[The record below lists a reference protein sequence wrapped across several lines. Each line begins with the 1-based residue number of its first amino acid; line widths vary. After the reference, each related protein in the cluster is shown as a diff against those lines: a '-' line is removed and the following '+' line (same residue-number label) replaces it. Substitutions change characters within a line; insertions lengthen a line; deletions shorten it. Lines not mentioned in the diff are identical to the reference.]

1 MMSAKKLILLI
12 EDNPDDEQLTLR
24 TLRRHN
30 VDNEVVVA
38 GDGKFALD
46 YLFRQG
52 EHSEK
57 AGEPLPELIILDLSL
72 PGMDGIEVL
81 RRIREA
87 EVTSLIPVVVLT
99 GSDDQAKVQEAY
111 RCGANSFVVKPQGH
125 QEFSDVILNTA
136 MYWLLLNETP

>member
-1 MMSAKKLILLI
+1 MSAKKLILLI

-30 VDNEVVVA
+30 VINEVVVA

-46 YLFRQG
+46 YLFREG
-52 EHSEK
+52 EHADK

-81 RRIREA
+81 SRIRQSEKTA
-87 EVTSLIPVVVLT
+87 LIPVVVLT
-99 GSDDQAKVQEAY
+99 GTEDAQKVREAY
-111 RCGANSFVVKPQGH
+111 RCGANSFVVKPQSH
-125 QEFSDVILNTA
+125 QEFADVILNTA
-136 MYWLLLNETP
+136 MYWLLLNETA

>member
-1 MMSAKKLILLI
+1 MSAKKLVLLI

-52 EHSEK
+52 DHEER
-57 AGEPLPELIILDLSL
+57 AGDPLPELIILDLSL

-81 RRIREA
+81 RQIRQEEQTA
-87 EVTSLIPVVVLT
+87 MIPVVVLT
-99 GSDDQAKVQEAY
+99 GSDDEEKVREAY
-111 RCGANSFVVKPQGH
+111 RCGANSFVVKPQNH
-125 QEFSDVILNTA
+125 QEFSEVILNTA